1 MDRVITTFRK
11 NTAEEVRVSIG
22 EYKGK
27 QYASIRVYVENDFSE
42 WIPTKKGITL
52 SVDVLPEL
60 VRAVKMLEA
69 EAIRAGLV
77 EQENFEGAR
86 A

>member
-11 NTAEEVRVSIG
+11 NTAEEVRVGIG

-77 EQENFEGAR
+77 EKENFEGAR